1 MLWLR
6 GSCVSLEGREGE
18 DSVDFAKTQTM
29 SIKHVQD
36 VVVKEVTIL
45 LLNTFRR
52 DRVFPLSLELSHFR
66 KKTQP
71 SFKLL
76 LDEALGRCT
85 QQSFIQGWGGE
96 GYP

>member
-18 DSVDFAKTQTM
+18 DSVDFAKTQTI

-36 VVVKEVTIL
+36 VVVKEGTIL
-45 LLNTFRR
+45 LLNTFRG

-66 KKTQP
+66 KTV
-71 SFKLL
+71 
-76 LDEALGRCT
+76 
-85 QQSFIQGWGGE
+85 
-96 GYP
+96 

>member
-18 DSVDFAKTQTM
+18 DSVDFAKTQTI

-36 VVVKEVTIL
+36 VVVKEGTIL

-52 DRVFPLSLELSHFR
+52 DRVFPLSLKLSHFR
-66 KKTQP
+66 KTV
-71 SFKLL
+71 
-76 LDEALGRCT
+76 
-85 QQSFIQGWGGE
+85 
-96 GYP
+96 

>member
-29 SIKHVQD
+29 SIKQVQD
-36 VVVKEVTIL
+36 VVVKEGTIL

-52 DRVFPLSLELSHFR
+52 DRVFPLSLERSHFR
-66 KKTQP
+66 KTV
-71 SFKLL
+71 
-76 LDEALGRCT
+76 
-85 QQSFIQGWGGE
+85 
-96 GYP
+96 

>member
-18 DSVDFAKTQTM
+18 DSIDFAKTQTI

-36 VVVKEVTIL
+36 VVVKEGTIS

-52 DRVFPLSLELSHFR
+52 DRVFRFH
-66 KKTQP
+66 
-71 SFKLL
+71 
-76 LDEALGRCT
+76 
-85 QQSFIQGWGGE
+85 
-96 GYP
+96 

>member
-18 DSVDFAKTQTM
+18 DNVDFAKTQTI

-36 VVVKEVTIL
+36 VVVKEATIL

-52 DRVFPLSLELSHFR
+52 DRVFPLSLELSRFR
-66 KKTQP
+66 KTV
-71 SFKLL
+71 
-76 LDEALGRCT
+76 
-85 QQSFIQGWGGE
+85 
-96 GYP
+96 

>member
-36 VVVKEVTIL
+36 VVVKEGTIL
-45 LLNTFRR
+45 L
-52 DRVFPLSLELSHFR
+52 FPLSLELSHFR
-66 KKTQP
+66 KTV
-71 SFKLL
+71 
-76 LDEALGRCT
+76 
-85 QQSFIQGWGGE
+85 
-96 GYP
+96 

>member
-18 DSVDFAKTQTM
+18 DSVDFARTQTI

-36 VVVKEVTIL
+36 VVVKEGTIL

-66 KKTQP
+66 KTV
-71 SFKLL
+71 
-76 LDEALGRCT
+76 
-85 QQSFIQGWGGE
+85 
-96 GYP
+96 

>member
-36 VVVKEVTIL
+36 VVLKEGTIL

-52 DRVFPLSLELSHFR
+52 DRVLPLSLELSHFR
-66 KKTQP
+66 KTV
-71 SFKLL
+71 
-76 LDEALGRCT
+76 
-85 QQSFIQGWGGE
+85 
-96 GYP
+96 

>member
-18 DSVDFAKTQTM
+18 DSVDFAKTQTI
-29 SIKHVQD
+29 SIKHFQD
-36 VVVKEVTIL
+36 VVVKEGTIS

-52 DRVFPLSLELSHFR
+52 DRVFPLSLDCLM
-66 KKTQP
+66 QP
-71 SFKLL
+71 SFSNYCGMKP
-76 LDEALGRCT
+76 
-85 QQSFIQGWGGE
+85 WGDVLNRVLYRGGGGK

>member
-36 VVVKEVTIL
+36 VVVKEGTIL

-52 DRVFPLSLELSHFR
+52 DRVFPLSLKLSHFR
-66 KKTQP
+66 KTV
-71 SFKLL
+71 
-76 LDEALGRCT
+76 
-85 QQSFIQGWGGE
+85 
-96 GYP
+96 

>member
-36 VVVKEVTIL
+36 VVVKEGTIL
-45 LLNTFRR
+45 LLNTFRS

-66 KKTQP
+66 KTV
-71 SFKLL
+71 
-76 LDEALGRCT
+76 
-85 QQSFIQGWGGE
+85 
-96 GYP
+96 